1 MELIVTNNERE
12 LVSYYTI
19 FHFLFGFIAGYIG
32 IPLVYWVI
40 IHLLFEIFENLLIR
54 IPVIYPYLSQID
66 RTLLDYLNLIHNV
79 LGFNINTELY
89 KGDTILNS
97 LGDNIFAIL
106 GWMIGARIMNKKL
119 KYY

>member
-1 MELIVTNNERE
+1 MEVIVTNNESE

-32 IPLVYWVI
+32 LPLLYWII
-40 IHLLFEIFENLLIR
+40 IHIIFEIFENLLIR
-54 IPVIYPYLSQID
+54 TPTLYPYLTQID
-66 RTLLDYLNLIHNV
+66 KKLLDFLNMIHSI
-79 LGFNINTELY
+79 LGFKIQTKLY
-89 KGDTILNS
+89 SGDTILNS

-106 GWMIGARIMNKKL
+106 GWMIGARVINKKL